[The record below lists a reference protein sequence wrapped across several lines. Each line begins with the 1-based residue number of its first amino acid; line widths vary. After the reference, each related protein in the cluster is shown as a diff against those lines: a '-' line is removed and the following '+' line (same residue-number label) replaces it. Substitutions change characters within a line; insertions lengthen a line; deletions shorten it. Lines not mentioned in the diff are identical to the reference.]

1 MKNILSKIKLIIKNY
16 LFYFLSHRDVIFE
29 LQTFSESKFFKVDS
43 DEISKILGNNKIEI
57 FDVGAAGGLE
67 KMTGFKK
74 YKKNCNL
81 TFVEPREDDSV
92 EVLQDNSTRISK
104 LLGIENG
111 EGFLNITEHETKSS
125 MLYPSGSYLHYF
137 FSNQDGFRVK
147 KSLSFKLTNIKTV
160 LKETKKNIDFLKLD
174 TQGNELDIL
183 LGMGDYRPLF
193 IQTEV
198 SFVPLYEGSSIY
210 FELANYLY
218 KIGYVLFAQSYVSG
232 STSKNVKKINWAK
245 SNTIPVHGDAWFMP
259 DYTREEGKKIIQNRK
274 IQYEALMHIY
284 AMDDIANESLNEIQ
298 GK

>member
-1 MKNILSKIKLIIKNY
+1 MRNILSKIKSKIKNY

-29 LQTFSESKFFKVDS
+29 LQTYSESKFFRIDPKK
-43 DEISKILGNNKIEI
+43 ISKILGENKIEI

-67 KMTGFKK
+67 KMTGFNK

-81 TFVEPREDDSV
+81 TFVEPREDDSI
-92 EVLQDNSTRISK
+92 EVFDDNSIRISK
-104 LLGIENG
+104 LIGRENG
-111 EGFLNITEHETKSS
+111 DGSLNITEHETKSS
-125 MLYPSGSYLHYF
+125 MLNPSGSYLHYF

-147 KSLSFKLTNIKTV
+147 KTLSFEVTNIETV

-183 LGMGDYRPLF
+183 LGMGDCRPLF
-193 IQTEV
+193 IQTEI
-198 SFVPLYEGSSIY
+198 SFVPLYENSSIY

-232 STSKNVKKINWAK
+232 STSKNKKKLKWTK

-259 DYTREEGKKIIQNRK
+259 DYTREEGKKIIYNRK
-274 IQYEALMHIY
+274 KQYEALMLIY
-284 AMDDIANESLNEIQ
+284 AMRDIANEALNEI
-298 GK
+298 